1 MPNRKRTAVADS
13 EWIVTI
19 KLVQG
24 PDNVTIGDPIELHF
38 ADSWVKEHPPN
49 VDWCIGRRM
58 EEAIPAI
65 RKLAAK
71 AKRAAKKKVN
81 A

>member
-1 MPNRKRTAVADS
+1 MAERKRTAVPDS
-13 EWIVTI
+13 EWVVTI
-19 KLVQG
+19 QLTQG
-24 PDNVTIGDPIELHF
+24 PDNHDVGDPIVMHF
-38 ADSWVKEHPPN
+38 ADSWVKQYPPN

-71 AKRAAKKKVN
+71 AKRAVKKKER